1 MTNAEELNIAVYDY
15 DVLSRDDVCG
25 TCSISLEK
33 LSKLLQDGLTHEI
46 WLDLKP
52 QGKLCLRLQLEKS
65 YAKLNSSDMADIDY
79 YFRKSLR
86 ELKRCSSDLTD
97 LLSESMTRTMT
108 RELVKILKEAEKT
121 GKQGLGEQE
130 HFSIMKVFNNN
141 NKNKSLQNE
150 HHQHLRESLVQEH
163 EVANA
168 VQNLTEYL
176 NDTLSILSSNLYPR
190 LSKDLFK
197 KVWNQLLTIVDN
209 LLLPS
214 LYGDQAIITVLN
226 RTRPLT
232 ERQIE
237 MTASVVQVLKL
248 FFYADGSP
256 LGLPLQTLETQMY
269 MDVKT
274 LMELYWLDLND
285 LLKMYP
291 AVLQDYQSRKKE
303 SEHSTMNP
311 DYLLRLIRLRMN
323 ETNNTSTAK
332 SFFLKQMQEREQRLR
347 WNPELN
353 GG

>member
-1 MTNAEELNIAVYDY
+1 
-15 DVLSRDDVCG
+15 
-25 TCSISLEK
+25 
-33 LSKLLQDGLTHEI
+33 
-46 WLDLKP
+46 
-52 QGKLCLRLQLEKS
+52 
-65 YAKLNSSDMADIDY
+65 
-79 YFRKSLR
+79 
-86 ELKRCSSDLTD
+86 
-97 LLSESMTRTMT
+97 
-108 RELVKILKEAEKT
+108 
-121 GKQGLGEQE
+121 
-130 HFSIMKVFNNN
+130 
-141 NKNKSLQNE
+141 
-150 HHQHLRESLVQEH
+150 
-163 EVANA
+163 
-168 VQNLTEYL
+168 
-176 NDTLSILSSNLYPR
+176 LYPR

-237 MTASVVQVLKL
+237 MTCSVVQVLKL

-291 AVLQDYQSRKKE
+291 AVLQDYQSRTKE
-303 SEHSTMNP
+303 SEHSTLMNP

-323 ETNNTSTAK
+323 ETNNASTAK